1 VNQECRYFVI
11 SDELELAIPED
22 YEHVVLGDPLTLDDV
37 VVRYEDIRTLIE
49 ALTLVAD
56 INDGL
61 AEGGGQ
67 RRT

>member
-22 YEHVVLGDPLTLDDV
+22 YEHVVLGNPETLDDV
-37 VVRYEDIRTLIE
+37 IIKYEDIWVLVA
-49 ALTLVAD
+49 ALTLVAE

-67 RRT
+67 